1 MLDNIAPTP
10 ADAQRSAQDGPNGE
24 GGPVSTSVAVTIA
37 GCGGCGMNL
46 ARPFLNGKNADVLY
60 FDTSLAN
67 SRFGESV
74 NILGNRSGSGSN
86 RAENAR
92 EIESAVAQLPDN
104 EMSLGQV
111 AIVVFSLA
119 GGSGS
124 VIGPMLMR
132 EYHRRGVRVIGV
144 IVAEA
149 GSSVGARN
157 TLNTLKTLTAIAK
170 NNDLYMPLIVLSN
183 DEAVSRQTVDEA
195 ANVSLT
201 DLIDILVSPVYEI
214 DRNDRL
220 NWINPTKIVSTQPGL
235 KLLTLLSDKK
245 ASDPKA
251 LLGTESTEMVDSMLI
266 LQSNGVEQTTPVPPA
281 RLKKTGFYNENSR
294 TIIGKVSS
302 DITAV
307 DTIINRV
314 EKMDQTDKA
323 QKYQPVSR
331 LSTSDDSDLIL

>member
-1 MLDNIAPTP
+1 MLENIAPVPSGDTQQP
-10 ADAQRSAQDGPNGE
+10 QKAISEDAPLSTG
-24 GGPVSTSVAVTIA
+24 VSITIA

-46 ARPFLNGKNADVLY
+46 SRPFLKSDKATVLY

-67 SRFGESV
+67 SRYLESV
-74 NILGNRSGSGSN
+74 NVLGNRSGSGSN

-92 EIESAVAQLPDN
+92 EIEGAVAQLPDE

-170 NNDLYMPLIVLSN
+170 NNDLYLPLVLLSN
-183 DEAVSRQTVDEA
+183 DEAQSRQTVDEA
-195 ANVSLT
+195 ANVTLT
-201 DLIDILVSPVYEI
+201 DLVDILTSPVYEI

-220 NWINPTKIVSTQPGL
+220 NWVNPTKIVNTPSGL
-235 KLLTLLSDKK
+235 KLMTLVSDKK

-266 LQSNGVEQTTPVPPA
+266 LQSTGVEQSTPLPHA
-281 RLKKTGFYNENSR
+281 RLKKTGFYSESNR

-323 QKYQPVSR
+323 QKHQPIAR
-331 LSTSDDSDLIL
+331 LSTSDSEDLIL